1 MPRKNPF
8 PDRERQIG
16 ERLREFRAW
25 IKLSRSVF
33 AGQAGLDAS
42 LLRSYECARSQLNYS
57 AAYKVIMAFGLNPEW
72 LATGNGRMWLALPIP
87 SPKELNVGVRAPFS
101 KIYEKHLAKVVA
113 EQTKKWES
121 RPPPE
126 PIPLHINAADPRAR
140 LMAEAQMVNWL
151 RRLVLC
157 LPDSK
162 LEDFLNF
169 LYLLGTRL
177 ARSYPADLKGVFEK
191 RIEAMD
197 CARAQMESH
206 KHFLAD
212 EQPGRGKPLGN
223 RNVEQCKDILDMPKR
238 PDKILVVK
246 MPRVP
251 TWAQLKKDVARLT
264 AGRGEKAALA
274 AKLGVSRQ
282 VLGNW
287 LSSDDQ
293 GTPNANLSLKLL
305 DWVFEKMNETKS
317 PEPALTSSE
326 PKTRKRK
333 SSYEKP
339 KSNPQKPCHKTR

>member
-1 MPRKNPF
+1 MSRKNPF

-57 AAYKVIMAFGLNPEW
+57 AAYKVIRAFGLNPEW
-72 LATGNGRMWLALPIP
+72 LATGNGLMWLPVPIP
-87 SPKELNVGVRAPFS
+87 SPKELNVGIRASFS
-101 KIYEKHLAKVVA
+101 KIYEKHLTKVVA

-206 KHFLAD
+206 KHFLVD
-212 EQPGRGKPLGN
+212 EQPGRIGAKTESKELLDTRLYMVDKEGVKTKIRSLPDLMNRLRELTKP
-223 RNVEQCKDILDMPKR
+223 
-238 PDKILVVK
+238 
-246 MPRVP
+246 
-251 TWAQLKKDVARLT
+251 
-264 AGRGEKAALA
+264 RGQKAALA
-274 AKLGVSRQ
+274 REFHVTRQ
-282 VLGNW
+282 AVDQW
-287 LSSDDQ
+287 LSGS
-293 GTPNANLSLKLL
+293 ANPSAETSFKLFN
-305 DWVFEKMNETKS
+305 WVEQQE
-317 PEPALTSSE
+317 
-326 PKTRKRK
+326 R
-333 SSYEKP
+333 
-339 KSNPQKPCHKTR
+339 QK

>member
-1 MPRKNPF
+1 VSRKNPF

-16 ERLREFRAW
+16 ERLRESRTW
-25 IKLSRSVF
+25 IKLSRSEF

-113 EQTKKWES
+113 EQTKEWES

-126 PIPLHINAADPRAR
+126 QIPLQINAADPRAR

-151 RRLVLC
+151 RRLILC

-169 LYLLGTRL
+169 LYRLGTRL
-177 ARSYPADLKGVFEK
+177 ARSYPADPKGVFEK
-191 RIEAMD
+191 RTEAMD

-206 KHFLAD
+206 KKFQAD
-212 EQPGRGKPLGN
+212 EQPR
-223 RNVEQCKDILDMPKR
+223 KDKLTAIL
-238 PDKILVVK
+238 
-246 MPRVP
+246 
-251 TWAQLKKDVARLT
+251 LKKDLTVVSLKSKYASVKSEIQKLIEQVRRKASKPGAKSKLARALGVAPARISEWLS
-264 AGRGEKAALA
+264 GEKEPGGDYTLR
-274 AKLGVSRQ
+274 LRNWVEQQERQ
-282 VLGNW
+282 
-287 LSSDDQ
+287 
-293 GTPNANLSLKLL
+293 K
-305 DWVFEKMNETKS
+305 
-317 PEPALTSSE
+317 
-326 PKTRKRK
+326 
-333 SSYEKP
+333 
-339 KSNPQKPCHKTR
+339 